1 MKLLLA
7 LLTTA
12 FLAPRADTLAFKVQ
26 PGEKVKKTIACSI
39 ELDATKVSIKIG
51 EGELPEDQL
60 KQYEVS
66 MANWIDLVL
75 EDEYVSIE
83 KGRPST
89 LVRRFQS
96 VKSRSK
102 THDKQPGKAPLE
114 KDDTFE
120 SPLAGKAVEF
130 GRSGKDESWQ
140 RSFKGGEGEKSL
152 LETLKPD
159 MDCLAL
165 LHPGTLAEGA
175 KWSIEPK
182 LLGEFIKPGGE
193 LPFPQ
198 QPESGLHIDFTSQ
211 ASGTIEA
218 TYAGTREVD
227 GRKLG
232 LVKLEVRVKSL
243 QPADPKQPLSF
254 ALAGSVDLSGEY
266 LWDLERGRLASYE
279 IHGPV
284 ELVATSERKY
294 QGKVPENRTMK
305 LHFELGGKLE
315 AKGSFE

>member
-1 MKLLLA
+1 MKFLLA
-7 LLTTA
+7 VLTTA
-12 FLAPRADTLAFKVQ
+12 FLAPRADTLAFNVQ
-26 PGEKVKKTIACSI
+26 QGEKIKKTIACSI

-51 EGELPEDQL
+51 ESELPEETL
-60 KQYEVS
+60 SQYEVS
-66 MANWIDLVL
+66 MANWIDLTL
-75 EDEYVSIE
+75 EDEYVAFG
-83 KGRPST
+83 KGRPT
-89 LVRRFQS
+89 GLVRRFQT

-102 THDKQPGKAPLE
+102 THDKQPNKTPLD
-114 KDDTFE
+114 KDETFE

-130 GRSGKDESWQ
+130 GWNAKDESWQ
-140 RSFKGGEGEKSL
+140 CIFKGDEGDPKL

-165 LHPGTLAEGA
+165 MHPGTLKEGE

-182 LLGEFIKPGGE
+182 RLGDFIKPGGE

-218 TYAGTREVD
+218 TYAGTREVK

-232 LVKLEVRVKSL
+232 VVKLEVRVKSM
-243 QPADPKQPLSF
+243 QPADPQQPLSF
-254 ALAGSVDLSGEY
+254 AVAGSVDLAGEY

-284 ELVATSERKY
+284 ELVASSERAY
-294 QGKVPENRTMK
+294 VGKAPENRTMK
-305 LHFELGGKLE
+305 LRFELGGRLR
-315 AKGSFE
+315 AQGSFE